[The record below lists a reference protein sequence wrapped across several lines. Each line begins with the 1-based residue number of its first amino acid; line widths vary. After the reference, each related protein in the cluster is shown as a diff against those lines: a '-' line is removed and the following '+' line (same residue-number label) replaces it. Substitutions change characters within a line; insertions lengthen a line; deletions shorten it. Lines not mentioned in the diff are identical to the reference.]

1 MLSSSLPAIKGRVL
15 RVNNVSRRFGVP
27 ERTVRYW
34 AETGQLAGFRLTPK
48 IWGFYAVDVEAFG
61 LKRGL
66 APKAA

>member
-1 MLSSSLPAIKGRVL
+1 MSFSLSAVKGRAL

-34 AETGQLAGFRLTPK
+34 AETGRLAGFRLTPK
-48 IWGFYAVDVEAFG
+48 IWGFYAADVEAFR

-66 APKAA
+66 APRVA